1 MERFERAKIHPR
13 RELPPEELVDLRAI
27 AIDRRSFVRLTGNLE
42 REATRSARK
51 LGPPNDETIAK
62 RGGQ

>member
-1 MERFERAKIHPR
+1 MEGFARAKIHQR

-51 LGPPNDETIAK
+51 LGPSNDETIAK